1 VDPNLTYESLATLG
15 DKLKPAPGWNYR
27 VRTLDN
33 DLVFDLAEGTVVTAV
48 FDDLRNIYNQSPE
61 SGE

>member
-1 VDPNLTYESLATLG
+1 MARA
-15 DKLKPAPGWNYR
+15 KPALRQGGWNYR

-33 DLVFDLAEGTVVTAV
+33 DVVFDLPEGTVVTAV